1 MKLIEIALDAGDQ
14 LDRVYG
20 RGIAGNVD
28 KAADTL
34 NPGFHHRDRR
44 AWLRRELRPGHARD
58 RGRRSRYLGRR
69 RRGHIEW
76 PWIENRRDV
85 SGSNAD
91 QRRQGDTQV
100 HPAPPGDCGG
110 YFHNHLTIA
119 AAEDWNSRRRVWGV
133 PEPAVAAYPGAA
145 TARPSWFAA
154 AFPRPS
160 RQGQTRFPRVSASR
174 RPAHGRP
181 KPTRWTPRPRPS
193 PGCFGPCTS
202 SAPRL
207 A

>member
-1 MKLIEIALDAGDQ
+1 LRLLQLVLVLVLLNGEEKVALFDELAVLVMKLLEIALDAGDQ
-14 LDRVYG
+14 LDRLYG

-44 AWLRRELRPGHARD
+44 DWLRRELRPGHARD

-91 QRRQGDTQV
+91 QRR
-100 HPAPPGDCGG
+100 
-110 YFHNHLTIA
+110 
-119 AAEDWNSRRRVWGV
+119 
-133 PEPAVAAYPGAA
+133 
-145 TARPSWFAA
+145 
-154 AFPRPS
+154 
-160 RQGQTRFPRVSASR
+160 
-174 RPAHGRP
+174 
-181 KPTRWTPRPRPS
+181 
-193 PGCFGPCTS
+193 
-202 SAPRL
+202 
-207 A
+207 